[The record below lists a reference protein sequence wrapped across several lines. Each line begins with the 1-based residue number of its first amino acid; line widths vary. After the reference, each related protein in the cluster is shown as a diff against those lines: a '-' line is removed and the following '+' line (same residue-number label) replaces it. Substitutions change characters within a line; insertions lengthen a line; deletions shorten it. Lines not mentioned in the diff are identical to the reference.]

1 MRFTEE
7 QITAARRLRDAGL
20 PWDPSPGDFV
30 YDEQGLIERPSPFQN
45 RVYFILDLKHFL
57 RRSGTIEQLK
67 QAMFWLPQWQQARQ
81 LLRDLG
87 VGDAEIAAMLEAQ
100 NAIASGR
107 ELLVL
112 YDRIGQALESRSR
125 TA

>member
-7 QITAARRLRDAGL
+7 QINAARRLRDAGL
-20 PWDPSPGDFV
+20 PWNPGPGDFV
-30 YDEQGLIERPSPFQN
+30 YDERGLVERPSPFQD
-45 RVYFILDLKHFL
+45 RVYFILDLRHFL
-57 RRSGTIEQLK
+57 RRAGTVERLK

-87 VGDAEIAAMLEAQ
+87 VGDVELAAMLEKQ

-107 ELLVL
+107 ELLAL
-112 YDRIGQALESRSR
+112 YERIRQALESGSR
-125 TA
+125 AG